1 MEEDKMSKNLLN
13 VMALFVI
20 SLLAVSM
27 AVNASVDTSLDIA
40 DVEVNGQG
48 ADIYTREQVDASNV
62 DNLDGVAVDEG
73 EVLEVKVDLE
83 ASGDLENIQIE
94 IELYGYE
101 YDDYENLED
110 ETRVFN
116 MEVSGEGTT
125 SRTKTLEIQLPNR
138 LDKDRYLLK
147 VSVDAKDI
155 TSLVRYVVLQVEPA
169 RHGIQIADV
178 AFSPGSSVKAGRS
191 LLSIVLLENYG
202 DKTEKDVKVS
212 VAIPALG
219 VSATEFVD
227 VIETDNHNVDY
238 EDVPEMFLQIPATA
252 AAGQYDVVV
261 TVKYDDLRETVTK
274 TYTLN
279 VVANEMFQTGEDKL
293 VLAVG
298 PESQSVAVGQTA
310 IYGIA
315 LTNAGATSKAYI
327 LEAVTGGDWAT
338 ATISESLVVLEPGK
352 NKVVYIQVTPTAGAV
367 AGEHL
372 VSLTVKSSDEVL
384 QTIALKADVV
394 AGSAAAGSGVSLRNG
409 LEIALIVLVV
419 LLVIIGLIVGFS
431 RLKKD
436 RNEDEEQTYY

>member
-1 MEEDKMSKNLLN
+1 MSKNLLN

-27 AVNASVDTSLDIA
+27 VVSASVDTSLDIA
-40 DVEVNGQG
+40 DVEVNGQDDI
-48 ADIYTREQVDASNV
+48 DIYTKEQVDASNV
-62 DNLDGVAVDEG
+62 DNLNSVEVDEG

-83 ASGDLENIQIE
+83 ASGDLENIQVG
-94 IELYGYE
+94 IELDGYE

-110 ETRVFN
+110 ETNVFN

-147 VSVDAKDI
+147 ISVDAKDI
-155 TSLVRYVVLQVEPA
+155 TSLVRYVVLQVVPA

-178 AFSPGSSVKAGRS
+178 AFSPGNSVKAGRS
-191 LLSIVLLENYG
+191 LLSTVLLENYG
-202 DKTEKDVKVS
+202 DKTEKDVKVT

-219 VSATEFVD
+219 VSAAEFVD
-227 VIETDNHNVDY
+227 VVETDNHNVDY
-238 EDVPEMFLQIPATA
+238 EDVPEMFLQVPATA

-261 TVKYDDLRETVTK
+261 NVQYDDLRETVTK
-274 TYTLN
+274 TYKLN

-310 IYGIA
+310 VYGIA

-338 ATISESLVVLEPGK
+338 VTISESLVVLEPGK

-384 QTIALKADVV
+384 QTIALKANVV
-394 AGSAAAGSGVSLRNG
+394 GS
-409 LEIALIVLVV
+409 
-419 LLVIIGLIVGFS
+419 
-431 RLKKD
+431 
-436 RNEDEEQTYY
+436 